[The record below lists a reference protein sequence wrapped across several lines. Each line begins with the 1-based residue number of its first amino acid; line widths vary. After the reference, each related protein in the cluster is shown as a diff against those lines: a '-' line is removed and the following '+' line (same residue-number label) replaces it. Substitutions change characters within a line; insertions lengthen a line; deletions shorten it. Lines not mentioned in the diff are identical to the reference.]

1 MRNLTPIFYQ
11 TIHRVSIEFCRYTL
25 VHDLALQLRS
35 ALEMQVGEKNTEV
48 DIQNWMSRTALEL
61 IGQAGLGYS
70 FDPLTEE
77 VKDGRGPGTA
87 ATCVSMASTY
97 IREGR

>member
-1 MRNLTPIFYQ
+1 
-11 TIHRVSIEFCRYTL
+11 
-25 VHDLALQLRS
+25 
-35 ALEMQVGEKNTEV
+35 MQVGEKNTEV

-77 VKDGRGPGTA
+77 AKDSYAESIKDLMSITNLL
-87 ATCVSMASTY
+87 CLVFS
-97 IREGR
+97 